1 MSFQKSMFAALF
13 ATAVSVVSFV
23 APVKAEPYFAAPS
36 DADIARL
43 EKGEILTTS
52 RTLPNSSVNEFT
64 AMGLVNAN
72 WLDILEY
79 YADVQNTRKFQNA
92 ITRIDVIQENR
103 AEMWRRAHYDLSLP
117 WPIGQREFNL
127 YLSANRDRR
136 FIEWKFERGN
146 IKEQRGSYA
155 TKELGPK
162 KTLVSY
168 RVAADLDTWLPAWLI
183 NFIQAGTVPH
193 VIEQAR
199 KDVH

>member
-1 MSFQKSMFAALF
+1 MSFQKTLFAALF
-13 ATAVSVVSFV
+13 SSVVTLAGLVS
-23 APVKAEPYFAAPS
+23 PVMAEPFFASPS
-36 DADIARL
+36 DAEMVRL
-43 EKGEILTTS
+43 EKGEIITTS
-52 RTLPNSSVNEFT
+52 RTLPSSSVNEFT
-64 AMGLVNAN
+64 AMGIVNAN
-72 WLDILEY
+72 WEDILEY

-92 ITRIDVIQENR
+92 IRKIDVIQENR

-136 FIEWKFERGN
+136 FIEWKLERGN
-146 IKEQRGSYA
+146 VKEQRGSYS
-155 TKELGPK
+155 TKELGAK

>member
-1 MSFQKSMFAALF
+1 MTYLKKFSSALV
-13 ATAVSVVSFV
+13 ATALCIV
-23 APVKAEPYFAAPS
+23 AFMGPVMAEPFFASPT
-36 DADIARL
+36 DAEMARL
-43 EKGEILTTS
+43 EKGEIITTG
-52 RTLPNSSVNEFT
+52 RTLPGTSVNEFT
-64 AMGLVNAN
+64 AVGIVKAN
-72 WLDILEY
+72 WEDILEY

-92 ITRIDVIQENR
+92 ITKIDVIQENR

-155 TKELGPK
+155 TKELGSK

-168 RVAADLDTWLPAWLI
+168 RVAADLDTWLPAWII
-183 NFIQAGTVPH
+183 NFIQAGTIPH

>member
-1 MSFQKSMFAALF
+1 MTFQKTFFAALV
-13 ATAVSVVSFV
+13 ASALSIVAFV
-23 APVKAEPYFAAPS
+23 GPSMAEPFFASPT
-36 DADIARL
+36 DAEMARL
-43 EKGEILTTS
+43 EKGEIITTS
-52 RTLPNSSVNEFT
+52 RTLPGTSVNEFT
-64 AMGLVNAN
+64 AMGIVKAN
-72 WLDILEY
+72 WEDILEY

-92 ITRIDVIQENR
+92 ITKIDVIQENR

-136 FIEWKFERGN
+136 FIEWKLERGN
-146 IKEQRGSYA
+146 VKEQRGSYS
-155 TKELGPK
+155 TKELGAK

>member
-1 MSFQKSMFAALF
+1 MSFQKSLFAALLTS
-13 ATAVSVVSFV
+13 AACVMGLVG
-23 APVKAEPYFAAPS
+23 PGMAEPFFASPS
-36 DADIARL
+36 DAEMARL
-43 EKGEILTTS
+43 DKGEIITTS

-64 AMGLVNAN
+64 AMGIVNAN
-72 WLDILEY
+72 WEDILEY

-92 ITRIDVIQENR
+92 IKKIDVVQENR

-127 YLSANRDRR
+127 YLFANRDRR
-136 FIEWKFERGN
+136 FIEWKLERGN
-146 IKEQRGSYA
+146 VKEQRGSYA
-155 TKELGPK
+155 TRELGAK

-183 NFIQAGTVPH
+183 NFIQSGTVPH